1 MDIAKLKGERDAAR
15 TDKEDL
21 FMFYHNN
28 WDKLVAY
35 AELME
40 TELANLDE
48 MLGDLPCDPREE

>member
-1 MDIAKLKGERDAAR
+1 MDIAKLKAEREASMV
-15 TDKEDL
+15 DKQDL
-21 FMFYHNN
+21 FDFYHKN

-40 TELANLDE
+40 TELAGLDE